1 MANRKSAVAY
11 LKSVK
16 SAVLTIKD
24 GISNAEIRNFMSEH
38 EYANMDIS
46 LRNVVEDMDLA
57 IKAMNTRGTV
67 FD

>member
-1 MANRKSAVAY
+1 M
-11 LKSVK
+11 
-16 SAVLTIKD
+16 LTIKD
-24 GISNAEIRNFMSEH
+24 GIANAEIRNFMSEH

-57 IKAMNTRGTV
+57 IEAMNTRGTV